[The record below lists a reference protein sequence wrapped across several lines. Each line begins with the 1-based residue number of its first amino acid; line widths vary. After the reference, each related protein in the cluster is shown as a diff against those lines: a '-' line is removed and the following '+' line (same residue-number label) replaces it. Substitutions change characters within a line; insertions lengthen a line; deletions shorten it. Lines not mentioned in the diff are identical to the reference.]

1 MSPGQVKKKEAFL
14 KKLRSLRTMRKRAQ
28 DNRHAGRVASC
39 NERIDAV
46 LCEAWAMHRETSGQS
61 GGAAAAPAHG

>member
-14 KKLRSLRTMRKRAQ
+14 KKLRSLRTTLRARGRQ
-28 DNRHAGRVASC
+28 AERVASC

-46 LCEAWAMHRETSGQS
+46 LREAWALHREASGQ
-61 GGAAAAPAHG
+61 GGDEAAAPAPG